1 MKSHITER
9 FRKAYANLPD
19 QAQNQ
24 VRSAYNLFQQNPHHP
39 SLRFKRVHPTR
50 PIYSVRISRDY
61 RALGTQDKDEIIWFW
76 VGSHADYEKLLS
88 QL

>member
-1 MKSHITER
+1 MNSHTNER
-9 FRKAYANLPD
+9 FRQLFAALPEPIQQRAREVYRRFAANP
-19 QAQNQ
+19 
-24 VRSAYNLFQQNPHHP
+24 SHP

-61 RALGTQDKDEIIWFW
+61 RALGVRDGDDIIWFW
-76 VGSHADYEKLLS
+76 IGSHAEYDRLLS